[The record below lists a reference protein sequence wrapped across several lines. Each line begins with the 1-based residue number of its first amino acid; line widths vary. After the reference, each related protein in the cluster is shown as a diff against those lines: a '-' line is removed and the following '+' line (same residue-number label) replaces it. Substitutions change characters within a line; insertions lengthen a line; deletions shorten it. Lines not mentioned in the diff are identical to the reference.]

1 MLSGSRRGFA
11 QHDIDG
17 ANHILHVD
25 DFILVGISSRKVER
39 LVVIFA
45 EGIENGGLQVGG
57 IDARCKVGIA
67 LLERYTSA
75 SRLLPSMLWPQSLL
89 SLRL

>member
-1 MLSGSRRGFA
+1 MLSGGRSGFA

-39 LVVIFA
+39 LVTVCA

-57 IDARCKVGIA
+57 IDAWCKVGIA
-67 LLERYTSA
+67 MLEDILQLQVAALDALVCS
-75 SRLLPSMLWPQSLL
+75 
-89 SLRL
+89 

>member
-67 LLERYTSA
+67 LLEDILQLQVA
-75 SRLLPSMLWPQSLL
+75 SLDALAHNHC
-89 SLRL
+89 